1 MEPNSYP
8 GVLNILKSFQKGPI
22 FCTVPMVG
30 VFLVPI
36 SASEST
42 FRWLHLPE
50 LLEKCAP
57 ARDLIVPGESIW
69 GSTQWLRC
77 SHHWSGTYHLATN
90 QHMPVIPK
98 MAKSWTTKI
107 LQYLVGEIHWN
118 PQVWLVLHVL
128 PFVFP
133 PFFEWFSFPN
143 TYAPLCPMPWRQLH
157 RGAAFCGGAFCR
169 GEGGNGAGCEGGSGA
184 EGGGLGDQGSW
195 SSWSTK
201 MWILSVVSL

>member
-1 MEPNSYP
+1 MCFWSP
-8 GVLNILKSFQKGPI
+8 
-22 FCTVPMVG
+22 
-30 VFLVPI
+30 FLLVNRP
-36 SASEST
+36 S
-42 FRWLHLPE
+42 
-50 LLEKCAP
+50 
-57 ARDLIVPGESIW
+57 G
-69 GSTQWLRC
+69 GSTCPSFWRNVPQPGIWSYLVNPSGDQHSGSVVRITDLALIIWLQINIC
-77 SHHWSGTYHLATN
+77 
-90 QHMPVIPK
+90 PVIPK

-184 EGGGLGDQGSW
+184 EGGGPRRSGELIQL
-195 SSWSTK
+195 K
-201 MWILSVVSL
+201 H